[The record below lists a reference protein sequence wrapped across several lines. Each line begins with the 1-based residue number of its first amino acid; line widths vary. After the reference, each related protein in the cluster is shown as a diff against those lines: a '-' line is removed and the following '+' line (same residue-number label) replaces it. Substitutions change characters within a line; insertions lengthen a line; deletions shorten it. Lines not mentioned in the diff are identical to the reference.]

1 MSGYTI
7 IIPKDYTAGEW
18 ICSHELAHFLNEE
31 GYGASVTTLGTGVG
45 KTLFFGNSE
54 GLSGNLYSLR
64 DMHVSA
70 GSAYGFEKAT
80 EILKSL
86 IEQGEL
92 SEETQFSG
100 DAAQDFAE
108 PTVYTL
114 KRSGDARVMYCN
126 VFNALY
132 KVDKIN
138 TPELTSGPI
147 PLRHMMEKELFGA
160 YLPDVLCL
168 QEYSKWFRDGWEGSP
183 SMTSYL
189 EELGYVEAVVE
200 SPDGIPTCT
209 PVFYLPDRLE
219 LVESGFHIYSGD
231 YDDRSKS
238 VTWARLRIK
247 VSGKQFVAMS
257 THFMWNAPH
266 KLTRE
271 QAIEIRKSNAR
282 EALALIDEIAKDS
295 PVIFGGDLNCNTREE
310 AWLSLAEG
318 GLTYAKNI
326 AGHFNTSRGWKS
338 YAIYDSNLNV
348 HVKVPIPPDG
358 NGIDH
363 VFVKGNIKVDTFMTV
378 TDKFALLST
387 DHCPKFADIVL

>member
-1 MSGYTI
+1 MSRYTI
-7 IIPKDYTAGEW
+7 IIPKDYSAGEW
-18 ICSHELAHFLNEE
+18 IFSHELAHFMNEK
-31 GYGASVTTLGTGVG
+31 GYTAFVTTMGTGVG
-45 KTLFFGNSE
+45 STLFFGNSE

-64 DMHVSA
+64 NMHLSA

-86 IEQGEL
+86 IEEGKL

-100 DAAQDFAE
+100 DASEEFSE

-114 KRSGDARVMYCN
+114 RRSGDARVMFCN

-138 TPELTSGPI
+138 TPELTSAPI

-168 QEYSKWFRDGWEGSP
+168 QEYSKYFRDGWEGSP
-183 SMTSYL
+183 TMTSYL
-189 EELGYVEAVVE
+189 EQLGYAEAEVEP
-200 SPDGIPTCT
+200 PDGIPTCT

-219 LVESGFHIYSGD
+219 LVESGFYIYSGD
-231 YDDRSKS
+231 YGDRSKS
-238 VTWARLRIK
+238 VTWARFRIK

-271 QAIEIRKSNAR
+271 EAIEIRKSNAR
-282 EALALIDEIAKDS
+282 EALAIINEIAGEDS
-295 PVIFGGDLNCNTREE
+295 VIFGGDLNCNTREE
-310 AWLSLAEG
+310 AWLLLANG
-318 GLTYAKNI
+318 GLMYAKSI
-326 AGHFNTSRGWKS
+326 AEHSNASRGWKS
-338 YAIYDSNLNV
+338 HAIYDSNINV

-363 VFVKGNIKVDTFMTV
+363 VFVKGNMRVDTFMAV

-387 DHCPKFADIVL
+387 DHCPKFADIIL